1 MSVHGVLR
9 LFACRPQADA
19 VDVILRDVVAPGLL
33 ARDGLLDVFMARH
46 GDEDDDARIVCTVW
60 AADAAPTDAIEHD
73 LLVTGGATLEGE
85 AASRLDV
92 LPVRIALRHD
102 GRPEPAVLRVFRGTV
117 REGAFDTYLESA
129 RSGALFDGATNA
141 GAVALYLAAAEAP
154 DFITVS
160 AWVDWDSIAA
170 ATGGDIRRPFATR
183 HQELLERLD
192 AQHYEILPNV
202 TRPANLVG
210 AGRSG

>member
-9 LFACRPQADA
+9 LLACRPQAAA
-19 VDVILRDVVAPGLL
+19 VDVVLRDVVAPGLL
-33 ARDGLLDVFMARH
+33 ARNGLLDVFMARH

-60 AADAAPTDAIEHD
+60 AADAAPTDAIERD
-73 LLVTGGATLEGE
+73 LLAAGGAALEGE

-117 REGAFDTYLESA
+117 REGAFDTYLEAA

-141 GAVALYLAAAEAP
+141 GAVALYLAAADAP
-154 DFITVS
+154 QFITVS

-183 HQELLERLD
+183 HQELLERVD
-192 AQHYEILPNV
+192 ARHYEIVPNV
-202 TRPANLVG
+202 TRPASAATVDRPG
-210 AGRSG
+210 